1 MAELGD
7 LLTSFIMLFVVLD
20 PVGAAPY
27 VASLT
32 SRLSKEER
40 VRVVTWAVVSAGLL
54 LLGFTF
60 IGTLLFEVLGIE
72 PGEFKVAA
80 GLMLLVYAAADLFE
94 VPIGFRSGG
103 GDEASLAIFPIATPL
118 LAGPGSVATVLYI
131 KDSFG
136 PLVAVASVAVN
147 LAVAYP
153 ILLASSLIVAL
164 LGRHGALLIGKF
176 MSLIMVAFAVSI
188 IREGLIEVGMV

>member
-1 MAELGD
+1 MATLED
-7 LLTSFIMLFVVLD
+7 LVTSFIMLFIVLD
-20 PVGAAPY
+20 PIGAAPY

-32 SRLSKEER
+32 ARLGER
-40 VRVVTWAVVSAGLL
+40 ERFRVITRAIVSAGAL
-54 LLGFTF
+54 LLGFAF

-72 PGEFKVAA
+72 AGEFKVAA

-94 VPIGFRSGG
+94 VPIGYRGDG

-118 LAGPGSVATVLYI
+118 LAGPGSVATILYI
-131 KDSFG
+131 KDAFG
-136 PLVAVASVAVN
+136 SSVAVASVVVN

-153 ILLASSLIVAL
+153 ILLASAAIVSL
-164 LGRHGALLIGKF
+164 LGRHGALLIDKF

-188 IREGLIEVGMV
+188 IREGLLELGVV

>member
-1 MAELGD
+1 MTGLDA

-32 SRLSKEER
+32 SRLSRDER
-40 VRVVTWAVVSAGLL
+40 VRVVTWAIISAGVL
-54 LLGFTF
+54 LLGFAF
-60 IGTLLFEVLGIE
+60 VGTLLFGVLGIDT
-72 PGEFKVAA
+72 GEFKVAA

-94 VPIGFRSGG
+94 VPIGFRGDD

-118 LAGPGSVATVLYI
+118 LAGPGSVATILYI
-131 KDSFG
+131 KDAFG
-136 PLVAVASVAVN
+136 AGVAVASVLVN

-153 ILLASSLIVAL
+153 ILLTSASIVSL

-188 IREGLIEVGMV
+188 IREGLVEIGVV